1 MTSDQMIKTALVKR
15 KGKFI
20 QSSPDKRGRHKP
32 LHTLNDSVLDSIRDH
47 INSYG
52 PSISHYRRAHAPN
65 RLYLSPEF
73 TIKGMLDDFN
83 EKHPGNGVH
92 YSTYY
97 RIVHAM
103 KISFVKL
110 GEEECETCDAHQQ
123 HLIDHHGDD
132 EKIIKKTRC
141 SLLPKYDNCDM
152 HPYTASTQQC
162 LHVSIIG
169 RTQKKTLVQMKS

>member
-1 MTSDQMIKTALVKR
+1 
-15 KGKFI
+15 
-20 QSSPDKRGRHKP
+20 
-32 LHTLNDSVLDSIRDH
+32 
-47 INSYG
+47 
-52 PSISHYRRAHAPN
+52 
-65 RLYLSPEF
+65 
-73 TIKGMLDDFN
+73 MLDDFN

-152 HPYTASTQQC
+152 CQHFGTHIDTAMSAREHYREDAKKDIGANEIVMSVDLQKVMLLPRLPGLKRRFFVNGWWHSMSC
-162 LHVSIIG
+162 LS
-169 RTQKKTLVQMKS
+169 RL